1 MSKKTLACIL
11 LPILLVIGS
20 VNQSWTVTATAV
32 DWVPTSVE
40 QGDCEVEAP
49 DSHERQQKNSGGGF
63 MRALGAPFRAIG
75 RLFSGKKSDQ
85 QARRTTEKDAAKFE
99 ATKVVRVKD
108 AKEEPPSTAKEQP
121 EQASV
126 EISSFGYH
134 LENGRRFLLTGNL
147 DSAIAEL
154 TAAQSLKPKSAA
166 VNNLLGIAFESKG
179 LRERALQAFAVAV
192 KSDEKNGEYLNNY
205 GFLLFKN
212 KDYEGATKYLKR
224 ATKLAPKEARVWNN
238 LALAQ
243 CQQGKFDDAY
253 ESFVKAGG
261 EIDGHVNIAAQLQSH
276 GYAKDAIKHL
286 ESAQALRPNSIDLLT
301 KLVALYET
309 TGRLTDAEAARRSL
323 VALKTL
329 ADANK

>member
-108 AKEEPPSTAKEQP
+108 AKEKPPSTAKEQT

-126 EISSFGYH
+126 ETSSFGYQ
-134 LENGRRFLLTGNL
+134 LENGRRFLLTGDVN
-147 DSAIAEL
+147 SAIAEL
-154 TAAQSLKPKSAA
+154 SAAQSLKPKSADA
-166 VNNLLGIAFESKG
+166 NNLLGIAYELKG
-179 LRERALQAFAVAV
+179 LRGCALQAFEIAV
-192 KSDEKNGEYLNNY
+192 KSDKKNPEYLNNY
-205 GFLLFKN
+205 GFLLYKN
-212 KDYEGATKYLKR
+212 QNYEAATKYLKL
-224 ATKLAPKEARVWNN
+224 AAKLAPKDARVWNN

-243 CQQGKFDDAY
+243 CQRGKFDDAY
-253 ESFVKAGG
+253 DSFVKAGG
-261 EIDGHVNIAAQLQSH
+261 EFAGHVNIAAQLQRH

-286 ESAQALRPNSIDLLT
+286 ESAQALSPNSVDVLT
-301 KLVALYET
+301 KLVALYEI
-309 TGRLTDAEAARRSL
+309 TGRPTDAEAARRSL